1 MLHSGRDDNQHH
13 QGVAS
18 SWGKEW
24 EVLDD
29 ANQQQADEDQ
39 NDGEHINIT
48 IIQC

>member
-1 MLHSGRDDNQHH
+1 MVETITNTTRESHRPEERNG
-13 QGVAS
+13 
-18 SWGKEW
+18 

-29 ANQQQADEDQ
+29 ANQRQADEDQ